1 MGARRRR
8 AEQGERGGASDTRRL
23 APPSSRPPSSAASR
37 KARHMEK
44 PRRGCRSPNGSVDP
58 RPGTP
63 GRRRPP
69 REARGRRLARR
80 PAGTPIPRERTNVVA
95 CSAPL
100 LVEYGAIGGER
111 PEGIVS
117 RTAGMLFVHR
127 AGRRSKMLNTAS
139 RVVVYGGLGL

>member
-8 AEQGERGGASDTRRL
+8 AEQGDRGGASAPRRL

-63 GRRRPP
+63 ERRRPP
-69 REARGRRLARR
+69 RGARGRRPAQRL
-80 PAGTPIPRERTNVVA
+80 AGTPTPTARTNVVA
-95 CSAPL
+95 RSAPL

-111 PEGIVS
+111 PEGTV
-117 RTAGMLFVHR
+117 RTAGMLAFIER
-127 AGRRSKMLNTAS
+127 EGD
-139 RVVVYGGLGL
+139 